1 MTYKEALD
9 VLMHQIQID
18 VRYTTDFERDRSC
31 LYKCKEALEKQI
43 PKEPEYETLSN
54 GDFYVYCPTC
64 GEVVMCDLVDSPIL
78 NEYNHSHCGWN
89 WTGEPEKITRVPFGG
104 NTDTLINKDSIP
116 LSWNGTSTGWD
127 STNLAT
133 SSTITAFGTKACENC
148 SSNPKN
154 GGDGICFCTLGQI
167 NVVY

>member
-43 PKEPEYETLSN
+43 PKDPEYETLPN

-78 NEYNHSHCGWN
+78 NEYNHSHCG
-89 WTGEPEKITRVPFGG
+89 GCGQKI
-104 NTDTLINKDSIP
+104 L
-116 LSWNGTSTGWD
+116 W
-127 STNLAT
+127 
-133 SSTITAFGTKACENC
+133 EEE
-148 SSNPKN
+148 
-154 GGDGICFCTLGQI
+154 
-167 NVVY
+167 